1 MGPVSGLGSLVFRT
15 TLEESMS
22 DLGDEWERTMLFME
36 QCKRRRARERKE
48 DLIGVVVLALLGVA
62 LLVVVFS
69 GAGLQ

>member
-1 MGPVSGLGSLVFRT
+1 
-15 TLEESMS
+15 MS